1 MEILPNESI
10 AEKSPVST
18 SGPRHYP
25 VMLAE
30 SLEYLAIK
38 PDGRYLDCTAGLGG
52 HTAAIAAKLT
62 AGGKLISNDRDSQ
75 SLGMARK
82 NAAAWADRIEFQHG
96 SFSQLN
102 ESGLDG
108 LIADLGVSRFQL
120 TDPERGFSFQAEGPL
135 DMRMDQTHGATA
147 ADLLNHSAEKAIAD
161 WLHQLGEERR
171 ARKIAGAIVRAR
183 PIRSTLHL
191 AGVVERAAP
200 RTGPLHP
207 ATRTFM
213 ALRMLVNREQEELD
227 ALLARAPQMVKPGG
241 RIVII
246 SFMSL
251 EDRKVKECFRELKR
265 LGKGILLTKKP
276 LTPSEAE
283 VRENPP
289 SRSAKLRALE
299 IVAEGDARS

>member
-1 MEILPNESI
+1 MTQLPESRKTEP
-10 AEKSPVST
+10 APFA
-18 SGPRHYP
+18 RHFP

-52 HTAAIAAKLT
+52 HTAAIAALLNQ
-62 AGGKLISNDRDSQ
+62 GGKLISSDRDAE
-75 SLGMARK
+75 SLDMARK
-82 NAAAWADRIEFQHG
+82 NAAAQLGNQCADRIEFQQA
-96 SFSQLN
+96 SFSELD
-102 ESGLDG
+102 ESSLDG
-108 LIADLGVSRFQL
+108 LIADLGVSRYQL
-120 TDPERGFSFQAEGPL
+120 TEPQRGFSFQAEGPL

-147 ADLLNHSAEKAIAD
+147 AELLNHSAEKAIAG

-213 ALRMLVNREQEELD
+213 ALRMVVNREQEELD
-227 ALLARAPQMVKPGG
+227 ALLDAAPRMVKPGG

-251 EDRKVKECFRELKR
+251 EDRKVKESFRELKR
-265 LGKGILLTKKP
+265 TGRALILTKKP
-276 LTPSEAE
+276 LTPGEQE

-289 SRSAKLRALE
+289 SRSAKLRAVE
-299 IVAEGDARS
+299 IV

>member
-1 MEILPNESI
+1 MPE
-10 AEKSPVST
+10 
-18 SGPRHYP
+18 HYP

-52 HTAAIAAKLT
+52 HSGAIAARLT
-62 AGGKLISNDRDSQ
+62 RGGKLIANDRDAQ
-75 SLGMARK
+75 SLELARA
-82 NAAAWADRIEFQHG
+82 NTAEWADRIEFRQG
-96 SFSQLN
+96 SFSELV
-102 ESGLDG
+102 ESELDG
-108 LIADLGVSRFQL
+108 LIADLGVSRYQL
-120 TDPERGFSFQAEGPL
+120 TGPERGFSFQAEGPA
-135 DMRMDQTHGATA
+135 DMRMDQSRGVTA
-147 ADLLNHSAEKAIAD
+147 AELLNHSAEKAIAD
-161 WLHQLGEERR
+161 WLYQYGEERR

-213 ALRMLVNREQEELD
+213 ALRIVVNREQEELD
-227 ALLARAPQMVKPGG
+227 ALLEAAPRMVKPGG

-251 EDRKVKECFRELKR
+251 EDRKVKESFRELKR
-265 LGKGILLTKKP
+265 AGRALILTKKP
-276 LTPSEAE
+276 LTPGEE
-283 VRENPP
+283 ETRINPP
-289 SRSAKLRALE
+289 SRSAKLRAVE
-299 IVAEGDARS
+299 IV

>member
-1 MEILPNESI
+1 M
-10 AEKSPVST
+10 AEQIPDSRKTEPAPFALHV
-18 SGPRHYP
+18 P

-30 SLEYLAIK
+30 SLEYLAVK
-38 PDGRYLDCTAGLGG
+38 PDGRYLDCTAGLAG
-52 HTAAIAAKLT
+52 HTKAIAALLT
-62 AGGKLISNDRDSQ
+62 QGGSLIANDRDAE
-75 SLGMARK
+75 SLAIART
-82 NAAAWADRIEFQHG
+82 NAAEFADRIEFQHG
-96 SFSQLN
+96 SFSELAEQN
-102 ESGLDG
+102 LDG

-120 TDPERGFSFQAEGPL
+120 TSPERGFSFQADGPL
-135 DMRMDQTHGATA
+135 DMRLDQSQGVTA
-147 ADLLNHSAEKAIAD
+147 AELLNHSAEKAIAD

-213 ALRMLVNREQEELD
+213 ALRMVVNREQEELD
-227 ALLARAPQMVKPGG
+227 ALLKAAPRMVKPGG

-251 EDRKVKECFRELKR
+251 EDRKAKESFRELKR
-265 LGKGILLTKKP
+265 TGRALILTKKP
-276 LTPSEAE
+276 ITPSEQE
-283 VRENPP
+283 VRSNPP
-289 SRSAKLRALE
+289 SRSAKLRAVEML
-299 IVAEGDARS
+299 DAQEHS

>member
-1 MEILPNESI
+1 MPE
-10 AEKSPVST
+10 
-18 SGPRHYP
+18 HYP

-52 HTAAIAAKLT
+52 HSGAIAALLT
-62 AGGKLISNDRDSQ
+62 EGGKLIANDRDAQ
-75 SLGMARK
+75 SLELARA
-82 NAAAWADRIEFQHG
+82 NTAEWADRIEFRQG
-96 SFSQLN
+96 SFSELVQSDLAAVN
-102 ESGLDG
+102 FDG
-108 LIADLGVSRFQL
+108 LIADLGVSRYQL
-120 TDPERGFSFQAEGPL
+120 TGPERGFSFQAEGPA
-135 DMRMDQTHGATA
+135 DMRMDQSRGVTA
-147 ADLLNHSAEKAIAD
+147 AELLNHSAEKAIAD
-161 WLHQLGEERR
+161 WLYQYGEERR

-213 ALRMLVNREQEELD
+213 ALRIVVNREQEELD
-227 ALLARAPQMVKPGG
+227 ALLEAAPRMVKPGG

-251 EDRKVKECFRELKR
+251 EDRKVKESFRELKR
-265 LGKGILLTKKP
+265 TGRALILTKKP
-276 LTPSEAE
+276 LTPGEE
-283 VRENPP
+283 ETRINPP
-289 SRSAKLRALE
+289 SRSAKLRAVE
-299 IVAEGDARS
+299 IV